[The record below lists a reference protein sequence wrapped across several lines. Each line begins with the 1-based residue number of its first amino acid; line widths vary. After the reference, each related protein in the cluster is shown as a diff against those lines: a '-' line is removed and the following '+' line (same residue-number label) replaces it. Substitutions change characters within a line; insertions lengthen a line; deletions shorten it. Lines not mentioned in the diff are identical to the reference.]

1 MHIKFDLKIIIFV
14 LFFFIL
20 GVEDLYL
27 LFLIFAIVH
36 ELCHM
41 IMGILLGFKTSK
53 ICIMPFGAYIS
64 FKIDIKN
71 YNTRILNGTI
81 CSLKKLFVALAGP
94 IANIIIALIFYNKS
108 DYIVITYI
116 NILLAAF
123 NLLPIYPLDGG
134 RVIKQILI
142 ILFGRRKALKY
153 INNISNIVL
162 FTIVLISLVF
172 CFMTKSMVIL
182 FTLIYLIYI
191 RKKEDEIYKMKEKVY
206 IALEKM
212 HMQL

>member
-1 MHIKFDLKIIIFV
+1 MHIEIDLKIIIFV

-20 GVEDLYL
+20 GIEDLYV
-27 LFLIFAIVH
+27 LFLIFAIIH

-41 IMGILLGFKTSK
+41 IMGVLLTFKISK
-53 ICIMPFGAYIS
+53 LCIMPFGAYIS
-64 FKIDIKN
+64 FKINIKN
-71 YNTRILNGTI
+71 YNTKILNGTI

-108 DYIVITYI
+108 DYIIITYI
-116 NILLAAF
+116 NILLAVF

-153 INNISNIVL
+153 TNNISNIMLVIIAII
-162 FTIVLISLVF
+162 TIVF
-172 CFMTKSMVIL
+172 CFLTKSFVIL
-182 FTLIYLIYI
+182 FTLVYLIYI
-191 RKKEDEIYKMKEKVY
+191 RKKEDEIYRMKERAY
-206 IALEKM
+206 RILENM
-212 HMQL
+212 